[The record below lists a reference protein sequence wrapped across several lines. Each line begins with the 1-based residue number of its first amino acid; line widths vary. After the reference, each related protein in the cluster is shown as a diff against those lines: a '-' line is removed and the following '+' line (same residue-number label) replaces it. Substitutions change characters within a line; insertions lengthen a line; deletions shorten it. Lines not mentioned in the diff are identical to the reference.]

1 MSTKTITLGRKL
13 FEFSNKGHWILEGQ
27 RIWKLHEARADN
39 SICVDQLGRIWRC
52 EGPGVQQLTD
62 AGTYTLTGV
71 ADFAAA
77 WLRKIEPEGDR
88 HTTTEQRELT
98 A

>member
-1 MSTKTITLGRKL
+1 MTTPIQSGDRCEVISGLGRSKSPNIGL
-13 FEFSNKGHWILEGQ
+13 TVRVVSFQGEHT
-27 RIWKLHEARADN
+27 
-39 SICVDQLGRIWRC
+39 QLGRIWRC

-77 WLRKIEPEGDR
+77 WLRKIDPDQKTNE
-88 HTTTEQRELT
+88 TNTKTEVT

>member
-1 MSTKTITLGRKL
+1 MSAPIQSGDRCEVIGGLGREKSPNIGL
-13 FEFSNKGHWILEGQ
+13 TVRVVSLQGEHSH
-27 RIWKLHEARADN
+27 
-39 SICVDQLGRIWRC
+39 LGRIWRC
-52 EGPGVQQLTD
+52 EGPGVKQLTD

-88 HTTTEQRELT
+88 HTTNEQQELI

>member
-1 MSTKTITLGRKL
+1 MTAPIQSGDRCEVIGGLGRDKSPNVGL
-13 FEFSNKGHWILEGQ
+13 TVRVVSLQGEHSQF
-27 RIWKLHEARADN
+27 
-39 SICVDQLGRIWRC
+39 GRIWRC

-62 AGTYTLTGV
+62 AGTYTLTGM

-88 HTTTEQRELT
+88 HTTTEQQELI